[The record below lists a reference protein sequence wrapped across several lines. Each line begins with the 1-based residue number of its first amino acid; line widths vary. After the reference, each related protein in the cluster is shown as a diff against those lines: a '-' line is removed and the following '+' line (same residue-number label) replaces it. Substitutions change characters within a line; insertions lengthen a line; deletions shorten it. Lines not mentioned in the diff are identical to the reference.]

1 LWSDSN
7 TRPDG
12 RVFLTL
18 WEKPFCPKEREEGQG
33 RTVAALR
40 VDPPERCEKL
50 KHMIARHASAPIATF
65 ARAAALTV
73 TGIFTTLAAHGGEMR
88 LFHSAEGKPLKAS
101 FEGASGDT
109 VTLKREDG
117 KLFTLLKEKL
127 STEDRFYIS
136 GLIQVPSDEAN
147 KLNVAACQPLA
158 STVPFSERKAEELA
172 QMLNLRSESKS
183 KYGRSWRLYAA
194 GVKDYRIFGAM
205 PYSVALYSNEA
216 GFATHLSIVF
226 ANKGDF
232 GSQAGVAEDHFK
244 GGTTATANSLA
255 EAMNRDEQT
264 VAKTLTAVLGEA
276 KSQRYG
282 EGDTRR
288 KISRWDWNG
297 YAFLLSN
304 EEGEYVSLAVIP
316 PATADAGGR
325 STLTRD
331 KIVKDRLLAS
341 IIKSPNG
348 DVYLTEIPMVDQGP
362 KGYCVPATFE
372 RAMRTMGLDAD
383 MYLLAM
389 IGQSKAGGGTSV
401 ELLMENV
408 KRQVTSRGRRIK
420 DEALSELRI
429 KDVKSYLNSGIPIMW
444 RMCSASE
451 YNAAANSNTAARSK
465 VTDWNAHAA
474 EVALSH
480 LGVTKSPKPDSNH
493 HVCMIIG
500 YNEETQELAVS
511 DSWGASFE
519 LRWVPVTVANWA
531 NNGGIFMILP

>member
-1 LWSDSN
+1 MN
-7 TRPDG
+7 
-12 RVFLTL
+12 
-18 WEKPFCPKEREEGQG
+18 
-33 RTVAALR
+33 
-40 VDPPERCEKL
+40 
-50 KHMIARHASAPIATF
+50 ASPAPTAIGTF
-65 ARAAALTV
+65 ARAAALAV
-73 TGIFTTLAAHGGEMR
+73 AGICTTLAARGGEMR
-88 LFHSAEGKPLKAS
+88 LFHSAEGKPLRAS

-117 KLFTLLKEKL
+117 KVFTLPKEKL

-136 GLIQVPSDEAN
+136 GLTQRSGDEAA
-147 KLNVAACQPLA
+147 KLNTAAGQPLA
-158 STVPFSERKAEELA
+158 SEVPFSERKAEELA
-172 QMLNLRSESKS
+172 QVLNLRPESKS
-183 KYGRSWRLYAA
+183 KHGRSWRLYAA
-194 GVKDYRIFGAM
+194 RVNNYRLFGTM

-216 GFATHLSIVF
+216 GFATHLSIVY

-244 GGTTATANSLA
+244 GGTTATADTLA
-255 EAMNRDEQT
+255 AAMNRDEET
-264 VAKTLTAVLGEA
+264 VAKSLTAILGEA
-276 KSQRYG
+276 KTQRYG

-304 EEGEYVSLAVIP
+304 EKGEYVSLAVVP

-331 KIVKDRLLAS
+331 KIVRDRLLAD
-341 IIKSPNG
+341 IVKSPNG
-348 DVYLTEIPMVDQGP
+348 DLYLSEIPMVDQGP
-362 KGYCVPATFE
+362 KGYCAPATFE

-389 IGQSKAGGGTSV
+389 TGQSKAGGGTSV
-401 ELLMENV
+401 RLLMENV

-420 DEALSELRI
+420 DEPLSELRI
-429 KDVKSYLNSGIPIMW
+429 KNVKRYLDSGIPVMW
-444 RMCSASE
+444 RMCSAKE
-451 YNAAANSNTAARSK
+451 YNAAANGNTATRK
-465 VTDWNAHAA
+465 NVTDWDAHAA
-474 EVALSH
+474 DVALSH
-480 LGVTKSPKPDSNH
+480 LDLIKSPKPASNH
-493 HVCMIIG
+493 HLCLIIG
-500 YNEETQELAVS
+500 YNEKTQELAVS